1 MPIPESTLSS
11 WSHHHSGQA
20 SAQAHTA
27 IRDALSA
34 YDWPSGMTYDVF
46 LQGSYKNETNL
57 RRDSD
62 VDLVI
67 QLGSRIRPRLAAL
80 SGAELQGNDAHKLVL
95 QRWQAFRRHAL
106 SAMKAG
112 FGNSVTAGRKSLKLA
127 QGKTPAPADLVVT
140 LKFEDGLAFY
150 LPDERRW
157 VKSYP
162 QHHYQ
167 RGVKKERATSN
178 QFKRTIRMFKAA
190 RNYLIANG
198 AIKDGEAPSYFIEC
212 LLYNVPN
219 NLFEPNLA
227 TTYIVCLNWVRSAR
241 LESLKCQNGKAPLFG
256 NQGGQWPIE
265 RARRYIEATQH
276 LWSAWR

>member
-1 MPIPESTLSS
+1 M
-11 WSHHHSGQA
+11 
-20 SAQAHTA
+20 
-27 IRDALSA
+27 SA

-46 LQGSYKNETNL
+46 LQGSYKNDTNL

-67 QLGSRIRPRLAAL
+67 QLGSRIRPRVAAL
-80 SGAELQGNDAHKLVL
+80 TGAELQRNDAHKFALE
-95 QRWQAFRRHAL
+95 RWQSFRSHAL
-106 SAMKAG
+106 SAMKAE
-112 FGNSVTAGRKSLKLA
+112 FGDSVTAGRKSLKLA

-167 RGVKKERATSN
+167 RGVKKEGATSN

-190 RNYLIANG
+190 RNHLIANG
-198 AIKDGEAPSYFIEC
+198 AIKDGEAPSYFVEC

-219 NLFEPNLA
+219 NLFVPNLA
-227 TTYIVCLNWVRSAR
+227 KTYIDCLNWVRSAQ
-241 LESLKCQNGKAPLFG
+241 LEGLQCQNRKAPLFG
-256 NQGGQWPIE
+256 NQRDQWIVG
-265 RARRYIEATQH
+265 RARRYIEAMQV
-276 LWSAWR
+276 LWREWR